1 MSLKKVVHL
10 VVTPD
15 PLEPYAKLKDVLLAS
30 HQLTDF
36 QQLELL
42 HAMESLWRQEAVRTP
57 G

>member
-15 PLEPYAKLKDVLLAS
+15 PLEPYTKLKDVLLAS

-36 QQLELL
+36 QRLEFL